1 MHALTLMILLCV
13 APTTLGG
20 DVHIAVAANFKQTA
34 SAINELF
41 REYTGHSATLS
52 SASTGTLH
60 SQITHGA
67 PFDILLAADSQSPLK
82 LEAAGYGQ
90 SGQRFCYARGRLVL
104 TGGSGSLADLGNPG
118 LSLAIANPATAPY
131 GRAAEELLGRPE
143 YAAASGR
150 KLLHATNVVQAYQY
164 WYSRSV
170 DMALV
175 AQSLA
180 PGQGMAIPQDW
191 YTPIVQEAVLLT
203 RARGNPIAERYMEF
217 LKSDI
222 AQALIENSGYGSCE

>member
-1 MHALTLMILLCV
+1 M
-13 APTTLGG
+13 TLGG
-20 DVHIAVAANFKQTA
+20 DVHIAAAANFKQTA
-34 SAINELF
+34 GAINELF
-41 REYTGHSATLS
+41 HEKTGHRAILS

-67 PFDILLAADSQSPLK
+67 PFDIFLSADRQSPVK

-90 SGQRFCYARGRLVL
+90 SGQRFCYARGQLVL
-104 TGGSGSLADLGNPG
+104 TGGSGSLDDLGNPG

-143 YAAASGR
+143 YVAASGR
-150 KLLHATNVVQAYQY
+150 KLLRATNVLQAYQY
-164 WYSRSV
+164 WHSRSV

-191 YTPIVQEAVLLT
+191 YSPIVQEAILLT
-203 RARGNPIAERYMEF
+203 RARENPVAESYMTF

-222 AQALIENSGYGSCE
+222 AQALIEKSGYGRCK